1 MALRPPDFDRLAM
14 VMLLCAID
22 AVPEQGWR
30 YTWPGVKRPDKL
42 IIRQRDGRYRR
53 AFDGA
58 LRP

>member
-1 MALRPPDFDRLAM
+1 M